1 MAIGSKSSN
10 SGDVVLEGRH
20 LIGLFVM
27 MVVIFGVVFVLGY
40 ELGRNQMGQQVNA
53 ASKTPDVS
61 SAAQP
66 IPQPAVR
73 PTVLLKPGS
82 TVGAKEPL
90 FVGQAPAQSPAP
102 SDWDFYKSGDS
113 QPPDP
118 HLEKPAKTPPASS
131 KPVNSSRLQAQA
143 SAKTQILPA
152 ASKPA
157 KPQPSLNAPLI
168 PRGSV
173 LLQIAALTR
182 QSDALA
188 MAQVLQQKKFPAVVV
203 PPGADR
209 FFHVQIGP
217 YPDMAAAN
225 LARQALENEGFKSI
239 IKR

>member
-1 MAIGSKSSN
+1 MATGSKSST

-53 ASKTPDVS
+53 ASKTPEVAS
-61 SAAQP
+61 GAQP
-66 IPQPAVR
+66 LVQPNVR
-73 PTVLLKPGS
+73 TTELLKPASASGS
-82 TVGAKEPL
+82 KQPL
-90 FVGQAPAQSPAP
+90 VVGQTPAQGPAP
-102 SDWDFYKSGDS
+102 SDWDFYKSGDA

-118 HLEKPAKTPPASS
+118 HLEKPAKTAPPSS
-131 KPVNSSRLQAQA
+131 KPVNSSRLQVQA
-143 SAKTQILPA
+143 STKTQPLPA

-157 KPQPSLNAPLI
+157 KPQQSLNAPLI
-168 PRGSV
+168 PRGSI

>member
-1 MAIGSKSSN
+1 
-10 SGDVVLEGRH
+10 
-20 LIGLFVM
+20 
-27 MVVIFGVVFVLGY
+27 
-40 ELGRNQMGQQVNA
+40 MGQQVNA
-53 ASKTPDVS
+53 ASKTPDVA

-82 TVGAKEPL
+82 SAGAKEPL
-90 FVGQAPAQSPAP
+90 FVGQPPAQSPAP

-118 HLEKPAKTPPASS
+118 HLEKPAKIAPASS

-143 SAKTQILPA
+143 SAKTQVLPA
-152 ASKPA
+152 ASKPV
-157 KPQPSLNAPLI
+157 KPQQSLSAPLI

-217 YPDMAAAN
+217 YPDMTAAN